1 MDLIQINDPTTI
13 YNTTFD
19 IISISLRIL
28 KKKPKKNQ

>member
-28 KKKPKKNQ
+28 KKKT